1 MVYLKPPSGPEGPST
16 SGVAV
21 LDSGEFLGQRVEFDR
36 DVCSVFGLALTR
48 ADLSRVFNKGN
59 ILKVSSFVKTVHFV
73 SFQMRLCIAS

>member
-48 ADLSRVFNKGN
+48 ADLSRVFNKGK
-59 ILKVSSFVKTVHFV
+59 ILKVSSFIKTFHFV